1 MPDGYLGIDILM
13 NKLTKLYFRV
23 IKENL
28 PQSIKI
34 TINGIFSNK
43 KDEDSD
49 LNEIYKNKD
58 VKIKELLNMINQ
70 NCY

>member
-1 MPDGYLGIDILM
+1 MSDGYLGIDILM
-13 NKLTKLYFRV
+13 NKLTKLYFRI

-34 TINGIFSNK
+34 TINDILSNK
-43 KDEDSD
+43 IDEDSD
-49 LNEIYKNKD
+49 LNEISKNKD

>member
-34 TINGIFSNK
+34 TINGILSNK